1 MGSTVSISQTKNL
14 SLREGKRHAWGNTA
28 SGTEGPGELP
38 FPLGTLL
45 PEGQVCQLQAE
56 AVTDLSQVTF
66 ARVKHAAVEAPVHAI
81 CPEGKPALLFPL
93 HGLGT
98 GTPVASGPP
107 LSCSTVIP
115 DFHPHA
121 PCTPPG
127 ARCLA
132 LASLLSDLQEGLT
145 VVGEEATAAP
155 GHKA

>member
-66 ARVKHAAVEAPVHAI
+66 ARVKRAAVEAPVHAI
-81 CPEGKPALLFPL
+81 CPEGKPALLVPL

-98 GTPVASGPP
+98 GTPVASAVLHTMTIVDQNDSLQSGYPSDRF
-107 LSCSTVIP
+107 LGWCS
-115 DFHPHA
+115 
-121 PCTPPG
+121 
-127 ARCLA
+127 
-132 LASLLSDLQEGLT
+132 
-145 VVGEEATAAP
+145 
-155 GHKA
+155 